1 LWPLTHESVELDGF
15 FESLASFVLSM
26 GDSWEDEDDWETE
39 ADRLVA
45 GVNLHDVDES
55 KFEGEADAP
64 VEDDWENDVPATQV
78 RYSSCQLNTAGRLQH

>member
-1 LWPLTHESVELDGF
+1 
-15 FESLASFVLSM
+15 M
-26 GDSWEDEDDWETE
+26 GDSWEDDDDWEAE

-64 VEDDWENDVPATQV
+64 EVDDWENDVPTTQV
-78 RYSSCQLNTAGRLQH
+78 RSSFNTVLRRARE